1 MNGIDVSK
9 WQPENITDLVDYDF
23 CLVKSTEGTGY
34 VSPACDSQY
43 QKAKARGK
51 LLGVYHFA
59 SGGDAKAEAN
69 YFIQNILGYVGEAI
83 LVLDY
88 EASAINRGREW
99 VRTFVKEVYNLT
111 KVHPVV
117 YASRSIIDSQDLA
130 TLCREEN
137 CGLWLAAYPNMNPTG
152 YYEPENERG
161 EIIKQYS
168 STGRLNGYN
177 GNLDLDYAWI
187 NADQWKKYAKG
198 DRTDDAPAPEP
209 QPVPEHKSNDEL
221 ATEVINGQWGNGVDR
236 KQRLQDAGYDY
247 QAIQDIVNSRSA
259 AANPST
265 STYVVKS
272 GDTLSGIASRY
283 GTNYQTLANMNGIAN
298 PNVIYAGTTLIV
310 PSNGGGGSPAPAAE
324 YYTVKSGDTLSGIAS
339 KYGTTWQNLQQM
351 NGIANP
357 DVIYAGTTIRVK

>member
-9 WQPENITDLVDYDF
+9 WQPANITDLVDYDF
-23 CLVKSTEGTGY
+23 CLVKATEGTGY

-137 CGLWLAAYPNMNPTG
+137 CGLWLAAYPHMNPTG

-177 GNLDLDYAWI
+177 GNLDLDYAWM

-198 DRTDDAPAPEP
+198 DRTDDAPAPKP
-209 QPVPEHKSNDEL
+209 QPVPEHKTNDEL
-221 ATEVINGQWGNGVDR
+221 ATEVINGQWGNGDDR
-236 KQRLQDAGYDY
+236 KKRLQDAGYDY
-247 QAIQDIVNSRSA
+247 QAVQDIVNSRLT

-283 GTNYQTLANMNGIAN
+283 GTDYQTLANMNGIAN

-310 PSNGGGGSPAPAAE
+310 PSNGGGGSSAPAAE
-324 YYTVKSGDTLSGIAS
+324 YYTIKSGDTLSGIAS